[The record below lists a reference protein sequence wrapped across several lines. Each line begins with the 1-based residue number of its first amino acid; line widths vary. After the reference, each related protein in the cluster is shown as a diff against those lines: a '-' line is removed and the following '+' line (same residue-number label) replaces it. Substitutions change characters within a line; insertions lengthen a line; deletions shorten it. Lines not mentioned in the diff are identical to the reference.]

1 MNIPDTRT
9 GQMDVFLPPAMDLD
23 AAIRLNV
30 TAALART
37 GEWPATIEYGTGRPH
52 SPGVTSRLV
61 TCTTGVPPRQDRHP
75 APPEES
81 PRKGPVRQQLPS
93 GIDL

>member
-61 TCTTGVPPRQDRHP
+61 TYTTGVPPATGPTPRTTGGITPERP
-75 APPEES
+75 CAAAAPE
-81 PRKGPVRQQLPS
+81 RY
-93 GIDL
+93 